1 MRAGGGRVPAS
12 GLRVALCFGTFPP
25 ERNGG
30 SDFVANLATALGG
43 MGCDVHVLTSYRELE
58 TAESTPANVSVHRII
73 DNWTLMHGRASLER
87 ANRIIEREGID
98 VLHVLFPDSVI
109 SHEYEL
115 PALIGFNRVPLVT
128 TFWRMSVFTF
138 SVRAK

>member
-1 MRAGGGRVPAS
+1 MVREAALRPRAP
-12 GLRVALCFGTFPP
+12 
-25 ERNGG
+25 N
-30 SDFVANLATALGG
+30 
-43 MGCDVHVLTSYRELE
+43 VLTSYRELE
-58 TAESTPANVSVHRII
+58 TVESTPANVSVHRII

-128 TFWRMSVFTF
+128 TFWNIGLGRKSPGRTRLESLM
-138 SVRAK
+138 